1 MHMVCSYVE
10 LSRAPAP
17 PTVSLCIV
25 IYINLKNDLK
35 TVEKT
40 CRARTL
46 ASALQL
52 DQISTARIN
61 GANSLSVKSEKS
73 VLAWIRMARS
83 GVVVNPLRQT
93 YDKTTLWT
101 VNVSIMSTK
110 SVKPVR
116 LVRHNTQR
124 FDPFYQLHKVW
135 CCSGVL
141 GLTYPPH
148 PPTWVR
154 FLYQISLCIHT
165 SQGIVVCA
173 AVYAEKQNK
182 WGNE

>member
-73 VLAWIRMARS
+73 VL
-83 GVVVNPLRQT
+83 V
-93 YDKTTLWT
+93 
-101 VNVSIMSTK
+101 
-110 SVKPVR
+110 
-116 LVRHNTQR
+116 
-124 FDPFYQLHKVW
+124 
-135 CCSGVL
+135 
-141 GLTYPPH
+141 
-148 PPTWVR
+148 
-154 FLYQISLCIHT
+154 
-165 SQGIVVCA
+165 
-173 AVYAEKQNK
+173 
-182 WGNE
+182 